1 MKIYFDQYVRNALY
15 DKGGYYHDY
24 SSVKEKR
31 DFITSPQVSD
41 LFGFFVSRYISLNFS
56 KFFKKKDFSIV
67 ELGSNDGLLS
77 LQILDYLKSNYSELY
92 DNINYI
98 IHTYKV
104 SVKLIGS
111 FKQFKLTCL
120 FNLFGKL

>member
-15 DKGGYYHDY
+15 DKGGYYHDH

-67 ELGSNDGLLS
+67 EIGSNDGLLS

-92 DNINYI
+92 DNIN
-98 IHTYKV
+98 
-104 SVKLIGS
+104 
-111 FKQFKLTCL
+111 
-120 FNLFGKL
+120 

>member
-15 DKGGYYHDY
+15 DKGGYYHDH

-56 KFFKKKDFSIV
+56 KFFKKKKTFQ
-67 ELGSNDGLLS
+67 LS
-77 LQILDYLKSNYSELY
+77 SLVQTMAYYP
-92 DNINYI
+92 
-98 IHTYKV
+98 YK
-104 SVKLIGS
+104 
-111 FKQFKLTCL
+111 F
-120 FNLFGKL
+120 

>member
-15 DKGGYYHDY
+15 DKGGYYHDH

-77 LQILDYLKSNYSELY
+77 LQILDYLKSNYLELY

-98 IHTYKV
+98 IIEQNSYLKKKYFIK
-104 SVKLIGS
+104 SEGS
-111 FKQFKLTCL
+111 SRK
-120 FNLFGKL
+120 N